1 MIGLHDDGNFD
12 DHGDTHT
19 EHDADETTG
28 SWARPQSPEELHAW
42 IKRWLEIT
50 IPTRALIE
58 GHSAPFDYVC
68 HAFFDGGVPRVAGG
82 SPGLPVVDARSPDCV
97 VWANRGGGKTF
108 LAAVATLLDLVFK
121 PGIEIRVLGGSLE
134 QAQRMHE
141 HLRALIEGSEVRT
154 MVQGRITEKRVRL
167 TNGSR
172 AEVLAQ
178 SQTSVRG
185 TRVQKL
191 RCDEVELFDPQVWEA
206 AQLVTRSKKCGDVW
220 VPGTIECLST
230 MHRAHGLMWRLVR
243 GEGGEASGIGHPA
256 SGGGA
261 HGKRHT
267 ASGRSVFKWGVVDV
281 LDECDERHACESC
294 TLHDECRGRAK
305 ARDAAGEAPG
315 FVDVSD
321 AVRLKTRVSEETWNA
336 EMLCLRPTRR
346 DLVLPEFDR
355 TVHLVRGAVRPP
367 GEALCIAGMDFG
379 IRAPT
384 VVLWAWVDAEHA
396 ITVFAERLVAGEVL
410 ATHIDAILQGR
421 GAGGVTPAWV
431 GIDPAGRQRNGQTGK
446 TDAQALRDAGLA
458 VRDRA
463 LGVHPG
469 LELLR
474 ARLRP
479 ASGKPRLFVDARCAR
494 LIESLESY
502 RYPSDRP
509 ESADPVKDGSDH
521 AVDALRYMVQN
532 LDKPYRSAV
541 GSYL

>member
-1 MIGLHDDGNFD
+1 MESEE
-12 DHGDTHT
+12 TM
-19 EHDADETTG
+19 ADWG
-28 SWARPQSPEELHAW
+28 RPGTPAELHAW
-42 IKRWLEIT
+42 IVRWLGVT
-50 IPTRALIE
+50 VPTRALIE

-68 HAFFDGGVPRVAGG
+68 HAFFDGGVPSG

-121 PGIEIRVLGGSLE
+121 PGIEVRVLGGSLE

-141 HLRALIEGSEVRT
+141 HLRTLIEGSEVRS
-154 MVQGRITEKRVRL
+154 MVSGRITEKRVRL

-191 RCDEVELFDPQVWEA
+191 RCDEVELFDPEVWEA

-243 GEGGEASGIGHPA
+243 GDAEGSAIGDRPSGGEGGVGRE
-256 SGGGA
+256 GGGA
-261 HGKRHT
+261 ANGKRQT
-267 ASGRSVFKWGVVDV
+267 ANGRSVFKWGVVDV
-281 LDECDERHACESC
+281 LDECGDERSC
-294 TLHDECRGRAK
+294 DSCVLKEECGGRAK
-305 ARDAAGEAPG
+305 VRDAQGEAAG
-315 FVDVSD
+315 FVEVSD
-321 AVRLKTRVSEETWNA
+321 AVRLKSRVSEETWKA

-355 TVHLVRGAVRPP
+355 TVHVVRGAVRPV
-367 GEALCIAGMDFG
+367 GEALCVCGMDFG
-379 IRAPT
+379 IRSPT
-384 VVLWAWVDAEHA
+384 VVLWAWVDAGGVM
-396 ITVFAERLVAGEVL
+396 TVFGERVVAGEVL
-410 ATHIDAILQGR
+410 KKHIDAIVEGR
-421 GAGGVTPAWV
+421 GVGGVTPAWI
-431 GIDPAGRQRNGQTGK
+431 GIDPAGGQRNGQTGVS
-446 TDAQALRDAGLA
+446 DAQALRRAGLE
-458 VRDRA
+458 VKDRK
-463 LGVHPG
+463 LGVHAG

-479 ASGKPRLFVDARCAR
+479 ASGGVRLFVDARCEK

-502 RYPSDRP
+502 HYPSDRP
-509 ESADPVKDGSDH
+509 ESAEPVKDGSDH
-521 AVDALRYMVQN
+521 AVDALRYLVQN
-532 LDKPYRSAV
+532 LDCGYRSGV
-541 GSYL
+541 GNYL